1 MRRSRQETCAPV
13 DAAVLAPGL
22 PRAGR
27 ILSSLSVRVGWQ
39 SSRPDVNSLWRSFAG
54 ADVLVTMASFLAA
67 RPLGRLLVSEKSVC
81 DSADLWEMLLGQ
93 ASHAVY
99 AAGVTSARVN
109 LSKMMCMTDCIWPAD
124 DPARGYIPSG
134 RLLDFRWCLDF
145 SYRGCPVFSAVVPV
159 TDLSPRDPRD
169 LEPLRRQDS
178 GHIRCVQNLL
188 PVHELPASVLGPL
201 RAAWNRRTDPVP
213 HSRSPVPHSSQWWRL
228 LQHQDEFD
236 RHTMRCSLWLFDA
249 RLQEVVAT
257 VRRDMGCGAYSGNF
271 RFGVSEEVQR
281 IEDDQDLDAY
291 PDEMETRVAGRVLEI
306 WVRFRFVPIAAAAY
320 QLSCCVQ
327 TWVADGRFIQRVD
340 GHAGDDRDLWNPAE
354 DRELLW
360 ERRRATAWDI
370 MHALGAYTLL
380 PAVAQADV

>member
-81 DSADLWEMLLGQ
+81 DSAALWEMLLGQ

-134 RLLDFRWCLDF
+134 RLLDFRWCLDL

-178 GHIRCVQNLL
+178 SHLRCVENLL
-188 PVHELPASVLGPL
+188 PLHQLPLSVLGPL

-213 HSRSPVPHSSQWWRL
+213 HSLQWWRL
-228 LQHQDEFD
+228 LQRRDEFD
-236 RHTMRCSLWLFDA
+236 RHTMKCSLWLFDT
-249 RLQEVVAT
+249 RSREVVAT
-257 VRRDMGCGAYSGNF
+257 VRRDMSYGAYTGNF
-271 RFGVSEEVQR
+271 RFYVSEEFQW
-281 IEDDQDLDAY
+281 IEDGQDVDAY
-291 PDEMETRVAGRVLEI
+291 PDEMESYVEGRVLEI
-306 WVRFRFVPIAAAAY
+306 WVRFRFIPIAAAAY

-327 TWVADGRFIQRVD
+327 TWVADGRSVQRLD
-340 GHAGDDRDLWNPAE
+340 SHAGDDHDLSNPAE

-360 ERRRATAWDI
+360 ERRRATPWDF
-370 MHALGAYTLL
+370 MHALGACTLQ

>member
-1 MRRSRQETCAPV
+1 M
-13 DAAVLAPGL
+13 
-22 PRAGR
+22 
-27 ILSSLSVRVGWQ
+27 
-39 SSRPDVNSLWRSFAG
+39 
-54 ADVLVTMASFLAA
+54 
-67 RPLGRLLVSEKSVC
+67 
-81 DSADLWEMLLGQ
+81 
-93 ASHAVY
+93 
-99 AAGVTSARVN
+99 
-109 LSKMMCMTDCIWPAD
+109 
-124 DPARGYIPSG
+124 
-134 RLLDFRWCLDF
+134 
-145 SYRGCPVFSAVVPV
+145 
-159 TDLSPRDPRD
+159 
-169 LEPLRRQDS
+169 
-178 GHIRCVQNLL
+178 
-188 PVHELPASVLGPL
+188 
-201 RAAWNRRTDPVP
+201 
-213 HSRSPVPHSSQWWRL
+213 
-228 LQHQDEFD
+228 
-236 RHTMRCSLWLFDA
+236 
-249 RLQEVVAT
+249 
-257 VRRDMGCGAYSGNF
+257 RRDMGCGAYSGNF